1 MSKLSSEKRNRLNDS
16 DFGIP
21 EKRMYP
27 LHDKAHI
34 EAAVRLFGKAED
46 KYKRLLALN
55 ILARARE
62 YNMDTSGWKQILS
75 FAQEQVPPMSD
86 GTSLGNA
93 PPRMMAPYYDEQD
106 ELLQRVNSLDPN
118 SKETMFDKAK
128 RIVTSLDIPYMR
140 DNGMLAPG
148 DDDDPRFRR
157 VPVPSEE
164 GTKYMK
170 QDPELSQYWEEL
182 NKAATG
188 EFLIDRET
196 GEPIGHVFVHTNEKD
211 KGFIFNLEVNP
222 KYRRQGYGWILT
234 DDAVR
239 RLGGEDLTVDAD
251 NTPAVNLY
259 LQYGFTIYKKGQ
271 WHYDPPK
278 DELWM
283 KYDRSKLK
291 QESFMDEYAKR
302 VNDKGDPV
310 PEKCKCGGKVSAY
323 LRGEPVYLC
332 EKCGKYYGTLPCN
345 IQEGFKDSIKKIG
358 SAIKKSMTDYMT
370 PEKPKAELKPYDGKI
385 PYQVYVI
392 GNTNNDVLCVYKT
405 KRDAFMDYA
414 RQKVT
419 KTVRQDT
426 GLKDLYIRFERI
438 SDYYIPHSIEG
449 VTYVSKN
456 DAESISYDID
466 HVDIDG
472 YCTTINTVNIPKE
485 HIKTGGGSWLCIV
498 NEPELD
504 IADEQYF
511 KCRFNV
517 KIKTYDCGEYDLDRE
532 RYTEMFTQE
541 GAFQDLKNG
550 VNPYSDNMVFHV
562 TPDKHV
568 DGQIWKPRVPDYLD
582 PYNPEDTGFEDN
594 TTPRICFSSS
604 IEGCLNG
611 ITVNLPRHNPDQF
624 DKLYVYIPEKP
635 WKEYKHKTNKELVK
649 EKLVYDAN
657 VTREVWIM
665 EPVRMKLYGVIRVD
679 QVSNVKKKSAV
690 PTANGV
696 KDTRNYFTYKWHW
709 VVKPKVLA
717 KGTKFDY
724 SPENVIADLCID
736 LKKFKYGLIRE
747 GKLQTGDVS
756 EADYNKYWVFH
767 SGQEV
772 DEAGGGNC
780 WDMVE
785 YEAGYLEAFGVPYK
799 KYFMNF
805 TTTKNKLV
813 NTHTIC
819 VVPLNGKFIYI
830 EQAFK
835 RITDEWGH
843 ERQKTFDKLNDIFDY
858 VAEVS
863 AEYDNQDL
871 NFGVWDY
878 TNEKID
884 YGTPANEFQNWILTK
899 CKMIYDGEA
908 TKSKP
913 IKEGFEMHSDDDY
926 FEEADLF
933 ITLGESM
940 FYVSEYHNALFD
952 DPDAHEEAICEF
964 GILLDSYDDEIVQE
978 AAYGP
983 YDEYLK
989 RHNYDPKTNSIED
1002 PNNPGRRVN
1011 AGRIGS
1017 NKERNRMNKFLRENG
1032 YDPKTET
1039 ILTDIND
1046 KKNPGQK
1053 KRAKFG
1059 INSAIGNA
1067 GGDMTMPPAY
1077 SRFDNADDY
1086 TDDTGPGIAMSKS
1099 TMQQKPGQSNYI
1111 LKHEEGHMAYEDSFD
1126 KKRNGTWNTN
1136 PSHHSPKAY
1145 RDDINAARQHVKSQA
1160 KKNPALLGNAH
1171 DILPTE
1177 YQADKYGEEHN
1188 RYGHGHGA
1196 AALSNIIGKLKKFD
1210 PSTYRAQRDAILNSY
1225 GTGEEG
1231 FKKFAA
1237 TLQDEY
1243 NMMLSM
1249 SETLKGTP
1257 SAGVY
1262 KRGLIGIKREIDA
1275 GFPESRKVFF
1285 SLTQPDEKKAI
1296 DEGIQRD
1303 IDKVDAGTDSRVAFM
1318 KKYADKAKVQQAAT
1332 AAKQRQLAK
1341 EQLKQQIASG
1351 KLTSDQAAKAERKIQ
1366 RIEAFEKQQA
1376 QNQSMPKAKVV
1387 KPQTTNTTPS
1397 PTSTSSSDKPLS
1409 VQNQSLTTP
1418 PKQEQ
1423 KPTIKKEGYTLNRDK
1438 ESPFVQEQT
1447 VAGWN
1452 AYDEG
1457 VYPVEMPDEPTA
1469 NQKLLLEIVHHN
1481 IDLIVW
1487 LTEKVIVPYCK
1498 EHGLEQK
1505 ATDTALRLM
1514 SDRDTDIHDWMNN
1527 LDHPSYGWGWVY
1539 PAVKGT
1545 VDSDSSATITFDS
1558 TCEHALS
1565 TSKNYVKRP
1574 DDYVQ
1579 FVFKFDLA
1587 DDGQLTGQMITP
1599 EKSESIDCGK
1609 YDIGSIRDYND
1620 EKENDA
1626 NIDKQ
1631 LRQRLRDQIP
1641 NEIISFTTNLAKE
1654 ERKIRRT
1661 TRLYKFKKDV
1671 FERVKSKYIDR
1682 NEIWFVSDVVEFAM
1696 SDIKSN
1702 VIYQKHE
1709 KLEMSKIDD
1718 YIRDLKSVVFA
1729 NVGSMG
1735 DMYLAYN
1742 ITNGSIIEQW
1752 DGQQIANTWEQFISM
1767 IESASEPT
1775 VKKEGYTLNRFKSR
1789 FFQEEEE
1796 VLSDTEDMED
1806 ITIGDLN
1813 LDDETTASDDK
1824 LDSDDFDENG
1834 KAYDDENGYDSDDD
1848 SENMEDPMEVPGY
1861 LKDRMSE
1868 EDAAAYE
1875 QPDENINA
1883 DNVELGSFGKDTS
1896 DVQNDYDPKEIET
1909 LMKLMA
1915 SEADAMNEYMDGAK
1929 ETNIDV
1935 LRRLYADIANEER
1948 FHMEQ
1953 LLFAKSELTGE
1964 KYVPKD
1970 PEVKDEYEE
1979 LLKMGMDE
1987 ETAMQTAVDRCHIRG
2002 SISNDDGERTIEI
2015 QQDVETMEMAI
2026 NMFNAQ
2032 FDNIMMMMESD
2043 QFKREDLNHAIDVF
2057 TEACYVQEEVYNT
2070 KMDNKN
2076 GGYLNQ
2082 NKKSGPVD
2090 LLKRAIGFL
2099 LRLLGQLISKFGEF
2113 LRRTRNRSNAIRNYV
2128 KRYGPSAL
2136 FASSKETLK
2145 MYFVDIDAPACI
2157 NDATETF
2164 LSLVSDTFNA
2174 TTRMIGS
2181 NFSLDTSRY
2190 NRDPRFNIGGNVE
2203 KGIQILSGV
2212 QLVKTKMLIPQDESK
2227 QEAIA
2232 ACLFGYN
2239 FTQKAQ
2245 DGSSYNTLNR
2255 LKVYTDK
2262 WSVVMNAVSKQLD
2275 VLNTLHTQQ
2284 GSIYYRNRKK
2294 YDLAIKSFETII
2306 KTCKAVVTAL
2316 QSDINALMKLNN
2328 EAMNISIKK
2337 TEEKDQND
2345 MNAYPE
2351 LKQMNDQY
2359 KQSVD
2364 KGLKK

>member
-1 MSKLSSEKRNRLNDS
+1 MSLSSKDRDKIPKK
-16 DFGIP
+16 DFGVP
-21 EKRMYP
+21 GKNKYP
-27 LHDKAHI
+27 LDTEAHI
-34 EAAVRLFGKAED
+34 KSAAHLINHGHITSDEKEA
-46 KYKRLLALN
+46 
-55 ILARARE
+55 LARKILRKANE
-62 YNMDTSGWKQILS
+62 KNMNTSGWNAVKKI
-75 FAQEQVPPMSD
+75 AEQVPPMSD

-106 ELLQRVNSLDPN
+106 ELLQRANSLDPN

-128 RIVTSLDIPYMR
+128 RIVTMIHNKTEQDSKPPTGNQNCQLCTWCAEAQFRGMNVLPRPVYSPRDPALAVKGENIVLRPIRRFFTSQRDVVETVRGAVDSRWYVHVNWAESTGGHEFLVVNLNDYAYIMDAQAGLLKEIDELDSSHNYFRDINFRNSYMVRLDDKEFNRKLFNEMNDPSKIMPWKNSLDIPYMR
-140 DNGMLAPG
+140 DNGMLVPG
-148 DDDDPRFRR
+148 ADDDPRFRR

-182 NKAATG
+182 NKATTG

-345 IQEGFKDSIKKIG
+345 IQEG
-358 SAIKKSMTDYMT
+358 
-370 PEKPKAELKPYDGKI
+370 
-385 PYQVYVI
+385 
-392 GNTNNDVLCVYKT
+392 
-405 KRDAFMDYA
+405 
-414 RQKVT
+414 
-419 KTVRQDT
+419 
-426 GLKDLYIRFERI
+426 
-438 SDYYIPHSIEG
+438 
-449 VTYVSKN
+449 
-456 DAESISYDID
+456 
-466 HVDIDG
+466 
-472 YCTTINTVNIPKE
+472 
-485 HIKTGGGSWLCIV
+485 
-498 NEPELD
+498 
-504 IADEQYF
+504 
-511 KCRFNV
+511 
-517 KIKTYDCGEYDLDRE
+517 
-532 RYTEMFTQE
+532 
-541 GAFQDLKNG
+541 AFQDLKNG

-594 TTPRICFSSS
+594 TTPRICFSTS

-611 ITVNLPRHNPDQF
+611 ITVNLQRQSPDTF
-624 DKLYVYIPEKP
+624 DKMYVYVPEKP
-635 WKEYKHKTNKELVK
+635 WKEYKHKTNKQLVK
-649 EKLVYDAN
+649 DKLVYDAN

-679 QVSNVKKKSAV
+679 QIADAKRKSVV
-690 PTANGV
+690 PTSKGQ

-709 VVKPKVLA
+709 VVKPKVLKKA
-717 KGTKFDY
+717 TKFDY
-724 SPENVIADLCID
+724 SPERVIDDLCID
-736 LKKFKYGLIRE
+736 VKKFKYGLIKD
-747 GKLQTGDVS
+747 GKLQTGNVS
-756 EADYNKYWVFH
+756 DADYNKYWVFH
-767 SGQEV
+767 SGETV
-772 DEAGGGNC
+772 DQAGGGNC
-780 WDMVE
+780 YDMVE
-785 YEAGYLEAFGVPYK
+785 YEAGYLEAFGVAYK

-805 TTTKNKLV
+805 TNTKNTKTV

-819 VVPLNGKFIYI
+819 VVPHNGKFIYI

-835 RITDEWGH
+835 RIVDEWGY
-843 ERQKTFDKLNDIFDY
+843 ERKKVFDKLNDIFEY
-858 VAEVS
+858 VAEVT
-863 AEYDNQDL
+863 AEYENQDL
-871 NFGVWDY
+871 NYGVWDY
-878 TNEKID
+878 TNAEID
-884 YGTPANEFQNWILTK
+884 YGTPIKNFQEWIFNNCT
-899 CKMIYDGEA
+899 MIHDGEA

-913 IKEGFEMHSDDDY
+913 IKEGYELTAEESDI
-926 FEEADLF
+926 F
-933 ITLGESM
+933 IELGNTM

-952 DPDAHEEAICEF
+952 DPDAHEEAIREF
-964 GILLDSYDDEIVQE
+964 GILLDSYDDIIQE
-978 AAYGP
+978 VASYGP

-989 RHNYDPKTNSIED
+989 KHGYDPKSNTIED
-1002 PNNPGRRVN
+1002 PNRPGKRVS

-1017 NKERNRMNKFLRENG
+1017 EKERRRMNKLLQDND

-1039 ILTDIND
+1039 ILTDIDD
-1046 KKNPGQK
+1046 KNGGKQRVKLKIDAHRPALAGRK
-1053 KRAKFG
+1053 DADGDRY
-1059 INSAIGNA
+1059 IN
-1067 GGDMTMPPAY
+1067 MPP
-1077 SRFDNADDY
+1077 
-1086 TDDTGPGIAMSKS
+1086 KEL
-1099 TMQQKPGQSNYI
+1099 QHKPVSSNNI
-1111 LKHEEGHMAYEDSFD
+1111 LKHEEGHINQYNNNDTPKSEVDI
-1126 KKRNGTWNTN
+1126 KRM
-1136 PSHHSPKAY
+1136 
-1145 RDDINAARQHVKSQA
+1145 NAAKDYVSNLDRDKIKA
-1160 KKNPALLGNAH
+1160 DH
-1171 DILPTE
+1171 DLKPTE
-1177 YQADKYGEEHN
+1177 YDADAYAAQHNKYDKKGLATMNSLAASSTNHERTVSKFEKTIDAEARKQGIRQDSPEYQNKQNIDFLLKHQDHPGGDANDLDWAEYLKKTHNNPEMFDKYLKFEEKKQQLDDLKKKRRTELREIAAKYGSESDEYFDAADKWTAERKSYERELEKIAASPEFTKAEDMIEDLSDMSQLSPDQLKIRDQKETEKAFEFNKNLLRHKTNYRDPEEMKYAH
-1188 RYGHGHGA
+1188 
-1196 AALSNIIGKLKKFD
+1196 
-1210 PSTYRAQRDAILNSY
+1210 Q
-1225 GTGEEG
+1225 
-1231 FKKFAA
+1231 
-1237 TLQDEY
+1237 
-1243 NMMLSM
+1243 
-1249 SETLKGTP
+1249 
-1257 SAGVY
+1257 
-1262 KRGLIGIKREIDA
+1262 KRGEFA
-1275 GFPESRKVFF
+1275 
-1285 SLTQPDEKKAI
+1285 QQQWNEKNK
-1296 DEGIQRD
+1296 E
-1303 IDKVDAGTDSRVAFM
+1303 
-1318 KKYADKAKVQQAAT
+1318 QQAT
-1332 AAKQRQLAK
+1332 EAKQRQLSK
-1341 EQLKQQIASG
+1341 EQLQQQLASG
-1351 KLTSDQAAKAERKIQ
+1351 KLTGDQAAKAERKIQ
-1366 RIEAFEKQQA
+1366 RIEAFEKQQL
-1376 QNQSMPKAKVV
+1376 QNQPIPKTKPV

-1397 PTSTSSSDKPLS
+1397 PTSTSSSDKSLS

-1423 KPTIKKEGYTLNRDK
+1423 KPT
-1438 ESPFVQEQT
+1438 
-1447 VAGWN
+1447 
-1452 AYDEG
+1452 
-1457 VYPVEMPDEPTA
+1457 
-1469 NQKLLLEIVHHN
+1469 
-1481 IDLIVW
+1481 
-1487 LTEKVIVPYCK
+1487 
-1498 EHGLEQK
+1498 
-1505 ATDTALRLM
+1505 
-1514 SDRDTDIHDWMNN
+1514 
-1527 LDHPSYGWGWVY
+1527 
-1539 PAVKGT
+1539 
-1545 VDSDSSATITFDS
+1545 
-1558 TCEHALS
+1558 
-1565 TSKNYVKRP
+1565 
-1574 DDYVQ
+1574 
-1579 FVFKFDLA
+1579 
-1587 DDGQLTGQMITP
+1587 
-1599 EKSESIDCGK
+1599 
-1609 YDIGSIRDYND
+1609 
-1620 EKENDA
+1620 
-1626 NIDKQ
+1626 
-1631 LRQRLRDQIP
+1631 
-1641 NEIISFTTNLAKE
+1641 
-1654 ERKIRRT
+1654 
-1661 TRLYKFKKDV
+1661 
-1671 FERVKSKYIDR
+1671 
-1682 NEIWFVSDVVEFAM
+1682 
-1696 SDIKSN
+1696 
-1702 VIYQKHE
+1702 
-1709 KLEMSKIDD
+1709 
-1718 YIRDLKSVVFA
+1718 
-1729 NVGSMG
+1729 
-1735 DMYLAYN
+1735 
-1742 ITNGSIIEQW
+1742 
-1752 DGQQIANTWEQFISM
+1752 
-1767 IESASEPT
+1767 
-1775 VKKEGYTLNRFKSR
+1775 VKKEGYILNRFKSR

-1813 LDDETTASDDK
+1813 LDEETTASDDK
-1824 LDSDDFDENG
+1824 LDPDDFDENG

-1848 SENMEDPMEVPGY
+1848 SENMEDQMEVPGY

-1868 EDAAAYE
+1868 EDVTAYE
-1875 QPDENINA
+1875 QPDEKLDA
-1883 DNVELGSFGKDTS
+1883 DNVDLGQFGKDQS
-1896 DVQNDYDPKEIET
+1896 DVQNDYDQKEIDI

-1929 ETNIDV
+1929 ETNVDV

-1964 KYVPKD
+1964 KYQPKD
-1970 PEVKDEYEE
+1970 PEVKSEYEE

-2070 KMDNKN
+2070 KMDNKS

-2128 KRYGPSAL
+2128 KRYGASAL

-2239 FTQKAQ
+2239 FNQKAQ

-2275 VLNTLHTQQ
+2275 VMNTLHTQQ

-2328 EAMNISIKK
+2328 EAENISIKK

-2364 KGLKK
+2364 KGMKK

>member
-46 KYKRLLALN
+46 KYKQSLARK
-55 ILARARE
+55 ILSRARE
-62 YNMDTSGWKQILS
+62 YNMDTSGWKQVLS

-128 RIVTSLDIPYMR
+128 RIVTMIHNKTEQDSKPPTGNQNCQLCTWCAEAQFRGMNVLPRPVYSPRDPALAVKGENIVLRPIRRSFTSQRDVVEIVRGAVDSRWYVHVNWAESTGGHEFLVVNLNDYAYLLDAQAGVLQEIDETDTSHKYFRDINFRNSYMVRLDDREFNRTLFNEMNDMSKLVPWDESKDIPYMKEH
-140 DNGMLAPG
+140 DMLG
-148 DDDDPRFRR
+148 DMSKQYTMRAAKESDLAFVYFSELETVGENKDDPKVQKYIREDAKESLGHTKIIM
-157 VPVPSEE
+157 VE
-164 GTKYMK
+164 GS
-170 QDPELSQYWEEL
+170 D
-182 NKAATG
+182 
-188 EFLIDRET
+188 
-196 GEPIGHVFVHTNEKD
+196 IGV
-211 KGFIFNLEVNP
+211 
-222 KYRRQGYGWILT
+222 YQGYATNYYGLREGKRDWWYLAHIYIKPEY
-234 DDAVR
+234 R
-239 RLGGEDLTVDAD
+239 SLGIGSA
-251 NTPAVNLY
+251 
-259 LQYGFTIYKKGQ
+259 II
-271 WHYDPPK
+271 K
-278 DELWM
+278 DEISRHDKILLQVM
-283 KYDRSKLK
+283 KSNPRAKKLYESLGFVVDMENDHGGLIMRLDKSKPV

-358 SAIKKSMTDYMT
+358 TAIKKNITDYMT
-370 PEKPKAELKPYDGKI
+370 PEESNVELKPYDGKI

-392 GNTNNDVLCVYKT
+392 GNTNNDVLRVYKT
-405 KRDAFMDYA
+405 KSDAFMDYA

-438 SDYYIPHSIEG
+438 SDYYIPHTIEG
-449 VTYVSKN
+449 VTYVGSD
-456 DAESISYDID
+456 DAKLISHDTDY
-466 HVDIDG
+466 VDIDG
-472 YCTTINTVNIPKE
+472 YCTTINTVDIPKE
-485 HIKTGGGSWLCIV
+485 HIKTGGGCLYIV

-562 TPDKHV
+562 TPEKHA
-568 DGQIWKPRVPDYLD
+568 DGQVWKPRVPDYLE
-582 PYNPEDTGFEDN
+582 PYNPNDTGFEDN
-594 TTPRICFSSS
+594 TIPRICFSTS

-611 ITVNLPRHNPDQF
+611 ITVNLPRQNPDQF
-624 DKLYVYIPEKP
+624 DKMYVYVPEKP

-696 KDTRNYFTYKWHW
+696 KGDRNYFTYKWHW

-724 SPENVIADLCID
+724 SQENVIMDLCID
-736 LKKFKYGLIRE
+736 LKKFKYGLIRD

-756 EADYNKYWVFH
+756 DADYNKYWVFH

-835 RITDEWGH
+835 RIIDEWGH

-908 TKSKP
+908 
-913 IKEGFEMHSDDDY
+913 
-926 FEEADLF
+926 
-933 ITLGESM
+933 
-940 FYVSEYHNALFD
+940 
-952 DPDAHEEAICEF
+952 
-964 GILLDSYDDEIVQE
+964 
-978 AAYGP
+978 
-983 YDEYLK
+983 
-989 RHNYDPKTNSIED
+989 
-1002 PNNPGRRVN
+1002 
-1011 AGRIGS
+1011 
-1017 NKERNRMNKFLRENG
+1017 
-1032 YDPKTET
+1032 
-1039 ILTDIND
+1039 
-1046 KKNPGQK
+1046 
-1053 KRAKFG
+1053 
-1059 INSAIGNA
+1059 
-1067 GGDMTMPPAY
+1067 
-1077 SRFDNADDY
+1077 
-1086 TDDTGPGIAMSKS
+1086 
-1099 TMQQKPGQSNYI
+1099 
-1111 LKHEEGHMAYEDSFD
+1111 
-1126 KKRNGTWNTN
+1126 
-1136 PSHHSPKAY
+1136 
-1145 RDDINAARQHVKSQA
+1145 
-1160 KKNPALLGNAH
+1160 
-1171 DILPTE
+1171 
-1177 YQADKYGEEHN
+1177 
-1188 RYGHGHGA
+1188 
-1196 AALSNIIGKLKKFD
+1196 
-1210 PSTYRAQRDAILNSY
+1210 
-1225 GTGEEG
+1225 
-1231 FKKFAA
+1231 FKK
-1237 TLQDEY
+1237 
-1243 NMMLSM
+1243 
-1249 SETLKGTP
+1249 K
-1257 SAGVY
+1257 
-1262 KRGLIGIKREIDA
+1262 
-1275 GFPESRKVFF
+1275 
-1285 SLTQPDEKKAI
+1285 
-1296 DEGIQRD
+1296 
-1303 IDKVDAGTDSRVAFM
+1303 
-1318 KKYADKAKVQQAAT
+1318 
-1332 AAKQRQLAK
+1332 
-1341 EQLKQQIASG
+1341 
-1351 KLTSDQAAKAERKIQ
+1351 
-1366 RIEAFEKQQA
+1366 
-1376 QNQSMPKAKVV
+1376 
-1387 KPQTTNTTPS
+1387 
-1397 PTSTSSSDKPLS
+1397 
-1409 VQNQSLTTP
+1409 
-1418 PKQEQ
+1418 
-1423 KPTIKKEGYTLNRDK
+1423 
-1438 ESPFVQEQT
+1438 
-1447 VAGWN
+1447 
-1452 AYDEG
+1452 
-1457 VYPVEMPDEPTA
+1457 
-1469 NQKLLLEIVHHN
+1469 
-1481 IDLIVW
+1481 
-1487 LTEKVIVPYCK
+1487 
-1498 EHGLEQK
+1498 
-1505 ATDTALRLM
+1505 
-1514 SDRDTDIHDWMNN
+1514 
-1527 LDHPSYGWGWVY
+1527 
-1539 PAVKGT
+1539 
-1545 VDSDSSATITFDS
+1545 
-1558 TCEHALS
+1558 
-1565 TSKNYVKRP
+1565 
-1574 DDYVQ
+1574 
-1579 FVFKFDLA
+1579 
-1587 DDGQLTGQMITP
+1587 
-1599 EKSESIDCGK
+1599 
-1609 YDIGSIRDYND
+1609 
-1620 EKENDA
+1620 
-1626 NIDKQ
+1626 
-1631 LRQRLRDQIP
+1631 
-1641 NEIISFTTNLAKE
+1641 
-1654 ERKIRRT
+1654 
-1661 TRLYKFKKDV
+1661 
-1671 FERVKSKYIDR
+1671 
-1682 NEIWFVSDVVEFAM
+1682 
-1696 SDIKSN
+1696 
-1702 VIYQKHE
+1702 
-1709 KLEMSKIDD
+1709 
-1718 YIRDLKSVVFA
+1718 
-1729 NVGSMG
+1729 
-1735 DMYLAYN
+1735 
-1742 ITNGSIIEQW
+1742 
-1752 DGQQIANTWEQFISM
+1752 
-1767 IESASEPT
+1767 PT

-1796 VLSDTEDMED
+1796 ALSDTEDMED

-1813 LDDETTASDDK
+1813 LDDGDKEEEEEKISISDEELED
-1824 LDSDDFDENG
+1824 DGNTSSESEEEGEDDFSAD
-1834 KAYDDENGYDSDDD
+1834 
-1848 SENMEDPMEVPGY
+1848 MEVPGY

-1868 EDAAAYE
+1868 DDAAAYE
-1875 QPDENINA
+1875 QPDEKLDAN
-1883 DNVELGSFGKDTS
+1883 NVDLGQFGKDAS
-1896 DVQNDYDPKEIET
+1896 DVQNDYDQKEVDI

-1929 ETNIDV
+1929 ETNVDV

-1964 KYVPKD
+1964 KYQPKD
-1970 PEVKDEYEE
+1970 PEVKSEYEE

-2043 QFKREDLNHAIDVF
+2043 QFKREELNRATNVF
-2057 TEACYVQEEVYNT
+2057 MEACCIQEEVYNT

-2082 NKKSGPVD
+2082 NKKSGPID
-2090 LLKRAIGFL
+2090 LLKKAIGFIINL
-2099 LRLLGQLISKFGEF
+2099 LRTLISKFTEF

-2145 MYFVDIDAPACI
+2145 MYFIDIDAPACI

-2174 TTRMIGS
+2174 TARMIGS

-2190 NRDPRFNIGGNVE
+2190 SRDPRFNIGGNVE

-2212 QLVKTKMLIPQDESK
+2212 QLVKTKMLIPKDESK
-2227 QEAIA
+2227 QEEIA

-2239 FTQKAQ
+2239 FNQKAQ

-2328 EAMNISIKK
+2328 EAMDISIKK

-2351 LKQMNDQY
+2351 LKQMHDQY
-2359 KQSVD
+2359 KQNVD